1 MFGTDTSK
9 YIRILKDQKNFD
21 ISESKIKALTK
32 ENKERSYTYT
42 KPLSGPIG
50 PKQTKCNI
58 EDKLI
63 EYQPEKF
70 YEVEQTTQTP
80 DVPNGNSFKVKT
92 KIFLS
97 WAANNETK
105 VYVVTSIEWSGKSW
119 IKGAIEKVPLKDKR
133 IL

>member
-1 MFGTDTSK
+1 M
-9 YIRILKDQKNFD
+9 
-21 ISESKIKALTK
+21 
-32 ENKERSYTYT
+32 
-42 KPLSGPIG
+42 
-50 PKQTKCNI
+50 
-58 EDKLI
+58 
-63 EYQPEKF
+63 
-70 YEVEQTTQTP
+70 
-80 DVPNGNSFKVKT
+80 KT